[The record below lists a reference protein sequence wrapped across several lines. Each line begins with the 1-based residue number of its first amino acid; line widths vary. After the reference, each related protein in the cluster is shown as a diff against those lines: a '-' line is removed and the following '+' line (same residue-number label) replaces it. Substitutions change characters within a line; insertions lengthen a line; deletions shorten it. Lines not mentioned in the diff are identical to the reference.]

1 MTSLS
6 YFVAELEVGPVP
18 TAGLSGVSNVIDQSV
33 SDIVLS
39 DTSLDP
45 SLELVNAVTDSLT
58 DPLNTGP
65 IDALISGSAA
75 PATRGSAP
83 MALAMTLPAPGPAP
97 APPIKTNGLDL
108 ANQLATIF
116 INTKR
121 DSSKAQ
127 GLDKVLQVL
136 SNANQTSVV
145 NDVNSLSSLLM
156 ALRGEGAVD
165 NKVGR
170 GLDKTAVMSA
180 ITGNAAAPLD
190 RLDLLVKDLGLS
202 ALFPGGKV
210 DRLFAAG
217 GGIPSSDGLASGS
230 ADASRLATLQTLLNK
245 GIDGNSFSDNRELAL
260 LAATIGGIG
269 GQGDPLGGNIM
280 PSNTESKIN
289 SALDIPVTGGKGSTN
304 NLKNVLKK
312 GLLMTP
318 GSLGNDSVADTVQTG
333 ATTKECLSKGLEI
346 WCDPVTP
353 WGPTPGVTKWCLLNC
368 RDKNNCDRNRC
379 ACTCVGEK
387 IFRQKFE
394 KLPIKSP

>member
-1 MTSLS
+1 M
-6 YFVAELEVGPVP
+6 
-18 TAGLSGVSNVIDQSV
+18 
-33 SDIVLS
+33 SDIVLP

-45 SLELVNAVTDSLT
+45 SLELVNAVTLT
-58 DPLNTGP
+58 DPLNTAP

-97 APPIKTNGLDL
+97 APPIKTNGIDL
-108 ANQLATIF
+108 ASQLATTF

-136 SNANQTSVV
+136 SNANQTSAV
-145 NDVNSLSSLLM
+145 NDVYSLSSLLM

-165 NKVGR
+165 NTVGS

-180 ITGNAAAPLD
+180 ITGDAAAPLD

-230 ADASRLATLQTLLNK
+230 ADTSRLAMLQTLLNK
-245 GIDGNSFSDNRELAL
+245 GIDGNSFSDNAELAL

-269 GQGDPLGGNIM
+269 GQRKCDTLGGNIM

-289 SALDIPVTGGKGSTN
+289 SALDIPVTGAKGSSN

-318 GSLGNDSVADTVQTG
+318 GSLGNASVVDTVHTG

-379 ACTCVGEK
+379 ACTCVEEK
-387 IFRQKFE
+387 LFRQKFE